1 MPTMTATTT
10 TTPLSHITKGDSL
23 LIDGLYDAA
32 IENYTTAICLTDTT
46 TTSSRAKKS
55 STNDSSNDDTTTT
68 TTDEDNKV
76 LLLLRFRSF
85 THRSEAYLSK
95 LKYSHAYNDARAA
108 LALMDED
115 NSTTPPPSLSSSSL
129 LLLLP
134 NNKLRHGELALAHD
148 RIARSSMGLFHSNM
162 GIAARG
168 KNGRVAFV
176 KLMQGQMME
185 EGAEE
190 MREEARR
197 HWERALEL
205 VEEISS
211 GGSGDTTAA
220 ALVSK
225 YRNKLAQLDNDGGEQ
240 LDNDDTTNEGGK
252 EEGIGNDFLAKM
264 GGLMSSTTDD
274 GQQHQPPAASSSST
288 TTTTTAAQPPS
299 RTPTTTTTSSS
310 PPSSSSRGPPKPS
323 NHPASKKQ
331 TSPVTHGVMSGM
343 PKYQYYQDDNWMKVQ
358 ILEPNVSSDNLTV
371 TFTPDELMVKI
382 KKLDQGGV
390 LTEYTV
396 IYGDLYEE
404 VVVEKCRAVIKDEK
418 VLIKLKKKEGK
429 LEWVKLLDDSKSG
442 ERKKGRIEKRGGVDT
457 NTTAATKVDDK
468 PTATTTAASTTTS
481 ATNNKPTQIP
491 TVASTK
497 NRHYASHRDWNAI
510 EANIKAEEEAE
521 KPEGDE
527 ALNKL
532 FQQIYSNAN
541 EDTRRAM
548 VKSMQTSGG
557 TCLSTN
563 WDEVEKTDYEKERQ
577 APKGIEWK
585 TYENDKLPMK
595 DE

>member
-1 MPTMTATTT
+1 
-10 TTPLSHITKGDSL
+10 
-23 LIDGLYDAA
+23 
-32 IENYTTAICLTDTT
+32 
-46 TTSSRAKKS
+46 
-55 STNDSSNDDTTTT
+55 
-68 TTDEDNKV
+68 
-76 LLLLRFRSF
+76 
-85 THRSEAYLSK
+85 
-95 LKYSHAYNDARAA
+95 
-108 LALMDED
+108 
-115 NSTTPPPSLSSSSL
+115 
-129 LLLLP
+129 
-134 NNKLRHGELALAHD
+134 
-148 RIARSSMGLFHSNM
+148 
-162 GIAARG
+162 
-168 KNGRVAFV
+168 
-176 KLMQGQMME
+176 
-185 EGAEE
+185 
-190 MREEARR
+190 
-197 HWERALEL
+197 
-205 VEEISS
+205 
-211 GGSGDTTAA
+211 
-220 ALVSK
+220 
-225 YRNKLAQLDNDGGEQ
+225 
-240 LDNDDTTNEGGK
+240 
-252 EEGIGNDFLAKM
+252 
-264 GGLMSSTTDD
+264 
-274 GQQHQPPAASSSST
+274 
-288 TTTTTAAQPPS
+288 
-299 RTPTTTTTSSS
+299 
-310 PPSSSSRGPPKPS
+310 
-323 NHPASKKQ
+323 
-331 TSPVTHGVMSGM
+331 M

-457 NTTAATKVDDK
+457 TTTTTAAKVDDK

-481 ATNNKPTQIP
+481 ATTNYKPTQIP

-497 NRHYASHRDWNAI
+497 NRPYASHRDWNAI

-577 APKGIEWK
+577 APKGMEWK

>member
-46 TTSSRAKKS
+46 TSRAKKS
-55 STNDSSNDDTTTT
+55 STNDSSNDDTTTTT

-108 LALMDED
+108 LALIMDND
-115 NSTTPPPSLSSSSL
+115 HSTTPPPSLSSS

-134 NNKLRHGELALAHD
+134 NKLRHGELALAHD

-211 GGSGDTTAA
+211 GGGGG

-225 YRNKLAQLDNDGGEQ
+225 YRNKLAQLDNDGGGEQ
-240 LDNDDTTNEGGK
+240 LDDDDTTNEGGK

-264 GGLMSSTTDD
+264 GGLMSSTSDD

-310 PPSSSSRGPPKPS
+310 PPSSSSSSSRGPPKPS

-371 TFTPDELMVKI
+371 TFTQDELMVKI

-457 NTTAATKVDDK
+457 TTTTTAAKVDDK
-468 PTATTTAASTTTS
+468 VTATTS
-481 ATNNKPTQIP
+481 ATNNNKPTQIP

-497 NRHYASHRDWNAI
+497 NRPYASHRDWNAI

-577 APKGIEWK
+577 APKGMEWK

>member
-46 TTSSRAKKS
+46 TTTSRAKKS

-108 LALMDED
+108 LALMDDD
-115 NSTTPPPSLSSSSL
+115 NSTTPPPSSSSL
-129 LLLLP
+129 LLLP
-134 NNKLRHGELALAHD
+134 NKLRHGELALAHD

-205 VEEISS
+205 VEEIS
-211 GGSGDTTAA
+211 GGGDTTAA

-225 YRNKLAQLDNDGGEQ
+225 YRNKLAQLDNYGGEQ
-240 LDNDDTTNEGGK
+240 LDDDDTTNEGGK

-264 GGLMSSTTDD
+264 GGLMSSTTSDD
-274 GQQHQPPAASSSST
+274 SQQHQPPAASSSST
-288 TTTTTAAQPPS
+288 TTTTTAAAQPPS

-310 PPSSSSRGPPKPS
+310 PLSSSSSSSRGPPKPS

-382 KKLDQGGV
+382 KKLDQGV

-457 NTTAATKVDDK
+457 TTTTTAAKVDDK
-468 PTATTTAASTTTS
+468 KPTATAASTTTS
-481 ATNNKPTQIP
+481 ATTNNKPTQIP

-497 NRHYASHRDWNAI
+497 NRPYASHRDWNAI

-577 APKGIEWK
+577 APKGMEWK

>member
-32 IENYTTAICLTDTT
+32 IENYTTAICLTDT

-115 NSTTPPPSLSSSSL
+115 NSTTPPPSLSSFSL

-134 NNKLRHGELALAHD
+134 NKLRHGELALAHD

-211 GGSGDTTAA
+211 GGGGDATA

-240 LDNDDTTNEGGK
+240 LDDDDDTNEGGK

-264 GGLMSSTTDD
+264 GGLMSSTSDD
-274 GQQHQPPAASSSST
+274 GQQHQTPAASSSST
-288 TTTTTAAQPPS
+288 NTTTAAQPPS

-457 NTTAATKVDDK
+457 TTTTTAAKVDDK
-468 PTATTTAASTTTS
+468 LTATTTAASTTTS
-481 ATNNKPTQIP
+481 ATTNNRPTQIP

-497 NRHYASHRDWNAI
+497 NRPYASHRDWNAI

-563 WDEVEKTDYEKERQ
+563 WDEVENTDYEKERQ
-577 APKGIEWK
+577 APKGMEWK